1 MNSLSVLVYC
11 ENPKWKNKKNVRN
24 VGTWDK
30 PCKLSLEKEKCI
42 IKGSFVIQ
50 NVLASAF
57 VIEPNSNYKIK
68 LAFSICKINTEK

>member
-1 MNSLSVLVYC
+1 MNQ
-11 ENPKWKNKKNVRN
+11 KGKNKKDVRN

-30 PCKLSLEKEKCI
+30 PCKLWLEKEKCI
-42 IKGSFVIQ
+42 NRFVIQ

-57 VIEPNSNYKIK
+57 VIEPVNSNYKIK